1 MTTEE
6 LLHFDRE
13 HIWQPADNDREPG
26 SGRQSSFHLR
36 RIFINRKYRLGK
48 MTTEELLHFDR
59 EHIWHPY
66 TSTIDPLPV
75 YPVERAEGVTITL
88 KDGRKLIDGMSSW
101 WAAVH
106 GYNHPV
112 LNAAAKAQLD
122 KMSHIMFGGFTH
134 EPAVELA
141 AKLLPLLPPSMQ
153 KIFFADSG
161 SVAVE
166 VAMKMAIQ
174 YWQSQGKQKKYAF
187 ATIRS
192 GYHGDTWHAMSVC
205 DPVTGMHGIFSGSL
219 PVQYF
224 IPQPSVRFEEKWD
237 EKAIEPLKD
246 LLMSVCD
253 PVTGMHGIFSGS
265 LPVQY
270 FIPQPSVRFEEKWDE
285 KAIEPLKD
293 LLEMH
298 AEEIAALILEPVVQ
312 GAGGMYFYSPT
323 FLIAARELCDRYQ
336 VLLIFDEIATG
347 FGRTGR
353 LFAWEW
359 AGVEPD
365 IMCIGKALTGGY
377 MTLSATVTS
386 TPVADMICSG
396 EAGCFMHGPTFMGNP
411 LACAIAS
418 ASVSLLLESGW
429 QEKVKAIESQLRE
442 ELAPAASFPDVQE
455 VRVLGAIGVIEM
467 KEPVNMA
474 VLQKRFIEKG
484 IWVRPF
490 GKLVYLMPPFI
501 IQKEELSKLTKGLLT
516 VLDSK

>member
-1 MTTEE
+1 
-6 LLHFDRE
+6 
-13 HIWQPADNDREPG
+13 
-26 SGRQSSFHLR
+26 
-36 RIFINRKYRLGK
+36 

-75 YPVERAEGVTITL
+75 YPIERAEGVTITL

-141 AKLLPLLPPSMQ
+141 AKLLPLLPPSME
-153 KIFFADSG
+153 KRFFADSG

-166 VAMKMAIQ
+166 VAMKVAIQ
-174 YWQSQGKQKKYAF
+174 YWQSPGKQEKHAF

-205 DPVTGMHGIFSGSL
+205 DPVTGMHGIFAGSL
-219 PVQYF
+219 PIQYF
-224 IPQPSVRFEEKWD
+224 IPQPSVKFREKWD

-246 LLMSVCD
+246 LL
-253 PVTGMHGIFSGS
+253 
-265 LPVQY
+265 
-270 FIPQPSVRFEEKWDE
+270 K
-285 KAIEPLKD
+285 K
-293 LLEMH
+293 H
-298 AEEIAALILEPVVQ
+298 AGEIAALILEPVVQ
-312 GAGGMYFYSPT
+312 GAGGMY
-323 FLIAARELCDRYQ
+323 
-336 VLLIFDEIATG
+336 FDEIATG

-377 MTLSATVTS
+377 MTLSATITS

-418 ASVSLLLESGW
+418 ASVSLLQESGW
-429 QEKVKAIESQLRE
+429 QEKVKIIEAQLRE
-442 ELAPAASFPDVQE
+442 ELAPAISFPCVQE

-474 VLQKRFIEKG
+474 VLQKRFVEEG
-484 IWVRPF
+484 IWIRPF

-501 IQKEELSKLTKGLLT
+501 ITKEELSKLTKGLLNT
-516 VLDSK
+516 LSEEG

>member
-1 MTTEE
+1 
-6 LLHFDRE
+6 
-13 HIWQPADNDREPG
+13 
-26 SGRQSSFHLR
+26 
-36 RIFINRKYRLGK
+36 

-224 IPQPSVRFEEKWD
+224 IPQPSIKFEEKWD

-246 LLMSVCD
+246 L
-253 PVTGMHGIFSGS
+253 
-265 LPVQY
+265 
-270 FIPQPSVRFEEKWDE
+270 FEK
-285 KAIEPLKD
+285 
-293 LLEMH
+293 H

-386 TPVADMICSG
+386 TPVADMSCSG
-396 EAGCFMHGPTFMGNP
+396 EAGCFMHGPTGMGNP

-455 VRVLGAIGVIEM
+455 VRVLGAIGVIEIQCRADQHGFAPGQPGAGIGQNFGQVGHHTAHDNALTGFRGDAKAAQQKFQLGGVFIPGAARAGDHARGEQHLHAIQPANADVAVTDINCKNHRVKPRILGNPAM
-467 KEPVNMA
+467 FPV
-474 VLQKRFIEKG
+474 R
-484 IWVRPF
+484 
-490 GKLVYLMPPFI
+490 
-501 IQKEELSKLTKGLLT
+501 
-516 VLDSK
+516 

>member
-6 LLHFDRE
+6 LLSFDRE
-13 HIWQPADNDREPG
+13 HV
-26 SGRQSSFHLR
+26 
-36 RIFINRKYRLGK
+36 
-48 MTTEELLHFDR
+48 
-59 EHIWHPY
+59 WHPY

-75 YPVERAEGVTITL
+75 YPVEQAEGVTITL

-112 LNAAAKAQLD
+112 LNAAVREQID
-122 KMSHIMFGGFTH
+122 KMSHIMFGGLTH
-134 EPAVELA
+134 GPAVELA
-141 AKLLPLLPPSMQ
+141 AKLLPLLPPSME

-174 YWQSQGKQKKYAF
+174 YWQSKCRKGKNRKHAF

-205 DPVTGMHGIFSGSL
+205 DPVTGMHGIFAGSL
-219 PVQYF
+219 PVQFF
-224 IPQPSVRFEEKWD
+224 IPQPSVRFHDEWD
-237 EKAIEPLKD
+237 EKAMDPLKD
-246 LLMSVCD
+246 LLA
-253 PVTGMHGIFSGS
+253 
-265 LPVQY
+265 
-270 FIPQPSVRFEEKWDE
+270 K
-285 KAIEPLKD
+285 
-293 LLEMH
+293 H
-298 AEEIAALILEPVVQ
+298 AGEIAALILEPIVQ

-323 FLIAARELCDRYQ
+323 FLVRARELCDQYD

-377 MTLSATVTS
+377 LTLSATITS
-386 TPVADMICSG
+386 TAVADMICSG

-429 QEKVKAIESQLRE
+429 QEKVHAIEAQLKA
-442 ELAPAASFPDVQE
+442 ELAPAASFPSVKE

-467 KEPVNMA
+467 KEPVDMA
-474 VLQKRFIEKG
+474 ILQERFVKEG

-490 GKLVYLMPPFI
+490 GKLVYLMPPFVI
-501 IQKEELSKLTKGLLT
+501 TNKELSKLTSGLLR
-516 VLDSK
+516 VF

>member
-6 LLHFDRE
+6 LLSFDRE
-13 HIWQPADNDREPG
+13 HV
-26 SGRQSSFHLR
+26 
-36 RIFINRKYRLGK
+36 
-48 MTTEELLHFDR
+48 
-59 EHIWHPY
+59 WHPY

-112 LNAAAKAQLD
+112 LNAAVREQID
-122 KMSHIMFGGFTH
+122 KMSHIMFGGLTH

-141 AKLLPLLPPSMQ
+141 TKLLPLLPPSME

-174 YWQSQGKQKKYAF
+174 YWQSKCRKGKNRKHAF

-205 DPVTGMHGIFSGSL
+205 DPVTGMHGIFAGSL
-219 PVQYF
+219 PVQFF
-224 IPQPSVRFEEKWD
+224 IPQPSVKFHDEWD
-237 EKAIEPLKD
+237 EKAMDPLKD
-246 LLMSVCD
+246 LLA
-253 PVTGMHGIFSGS
+253 
-265 LPVQY
+265 
-270 FIPQPSVRFEEKWDE
+270 K
-285 KAIEPLKD
+285 
-293 LLEMH
+293 H
-298 AEEIAALILEPVVQ
+298 AGEIAALILEPIVQ

-323 FLIAARELCDRYQ
+323 FLVRARELCDQYD

-377 MTLSATVTS
+377 LTLSATITS
-386 TPVADMICSG
+386 TVVADMICSG

-429 QEKVKAIESQLRE
+429 QEKVHAIEAQLKA
-442 ELAPAASFPDVQE
+442 ELAPAASFPSVKE

-467 KEPVNMA
+467 KEPVDMA
-474 VLQKRFIEKG
+474 ILQERFVKEG

-490 GKLVYLMPPFI
+490 GRLVYLMPPFI
-501 IQKEELSKLTKGLLT
+501 ITKEELSKLTGGLLR
-516 VLDSK
+516 VF